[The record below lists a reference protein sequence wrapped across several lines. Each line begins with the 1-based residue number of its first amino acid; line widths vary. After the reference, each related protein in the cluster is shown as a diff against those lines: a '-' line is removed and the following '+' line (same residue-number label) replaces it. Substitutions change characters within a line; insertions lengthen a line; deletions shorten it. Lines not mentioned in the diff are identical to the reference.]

1 MRLHT
6 QAQAAN
12 VSRKYDA
19 CRHEH
24 ALTLAASV
32 LAGDQC
38 TGYQGERMPCC
49 VWQPAPWAPLY
60 KPLAGVAGLWTALL
74 LFEIKVREAHMMQ
87 GVHE

>member
-1 MRLHT
+1 
-6 QAQAAN
+6 
-12 VSRKYDA
+12 
-19 CRHEH
+19 
-24 ALTLAASV
+24 
-32 LAGDQC
+32 
-38 TGYQGERMPCC
+38 MPCC